1 MWWSCSRIKEA
12 ARGSHM
18 TVVSVYFWIFPT
30 KTGTGR
36 MEHGVMSGN
45 DWNFF
50 AEVLHYLFM
59 TVCFEKTDAVR
70 FFEWS
75 F

>member
-1 MWWSCSRIKEA
+1 
-12 ARGSHM
+12 
-18 TVVSVYFWIFPT
+18 
-30 KTGTGR
+30 

-59 TVCFEKTDAVR
+59 TVRFEKTDAVR
-70 FFEWS
+70 FLNGLFKGNKMD
-75 F
+75 

>member
-1 MWWSCSRIKEA
+1 
-12 ARGSHM
+12 
-18 TVVSVYFWIFPT
+18 
-30 KTGTGR
+30 